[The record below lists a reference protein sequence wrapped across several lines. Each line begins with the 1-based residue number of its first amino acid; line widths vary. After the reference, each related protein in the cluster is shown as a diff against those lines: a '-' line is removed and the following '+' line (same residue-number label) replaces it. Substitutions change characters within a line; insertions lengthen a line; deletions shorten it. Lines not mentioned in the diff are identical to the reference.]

1 MVQLLTLVAEW
12 HTQEWRLLAAAAT
25 RAARLCAVPR
35 GRWREERH
43 VAVELLDWLTARSAS
58 TENRST
64 SL

>member
-43 VAVELLDWLTARSAS
+43 VAVELLDSK
-58 TENRST
+58 ECEH
-64 SL
+64 